1 VALITGPIA
10 VLDGGP
16 DAVRLHIRST
26 SAANGLRVARTR
38 FGAVIRKWRSIVVS
52 VQGSGTGAV
61 PGRDAGAAS
70 GPPVGP
76 PAGRVRVAARA
87 PGWGRAVRRT
97 RWALQVSVVAAV
109 MWQVVG
115 HVTRGT
121 ASAEAWC
128 PFGGFETLWTV
139 VTTGRTVP
147 HTHTSSLVLAVAI
160 TVLALI
166 GRGFFCGWLC
176 PFGSLQE
183 WIHRAAR
190 SVTDRVP
197 ALRRLRRRA
206 TRSMAWRRVDRVLRW
221 GRWLVLAWALIG
233 AAVTGTMVIRQ
244 ADPWAALLSV
254 VEFELSLAFAV
265 LLVTFLLALVV
276 ERPFCRYACPLG
288 AVQGLLGKVSPIA
301 IQRDAATCAGCDL
314 CNRACPVAI
323 PVNALTRVADSA
335 CIGCLE
341 CVAAC
346 PSRPALNVTFALPI
360 PPRS

>member
-1 VALITGPIA
+1 
-10 VLDGGP
+10 
-16 DAVRLHIRST
+16 
-26 SAANGLRVARTR
+26 
-38 FGAVIRKWRSIVVS
+38 VS
-52 VQGSGTGAV
+52 VQESGTGAV
-61 PGRDAGAAS
+61 PGRD
-70 GPPVGP
+70 VGP
-76 PAGRVRVAARA
+76 VPGPTVGPSADRVRVAART
-87 PGWGRAVRRT
+87 PGWGRTVRWT
-97 RWALQVSVVAAV
+97 RRALQAAVVAAV
-109 MWQVVG
+109 AWQVVG
-115 HVTRGT
+115 HVARGS

-139 VTTGRTVP
+139 LTTGKTVP
-147 HTHTSSLVLAVAI
+147 HTHTSSLVLALAI
-160 TVLALI
+160 VVLALV

-183 WIHRAAR
+183 WIHVAAR
-190 SVTDRVP
+190 AVTDRAPV
-197 ALRRLRRRA
+197 LRRLRRRA
-206 TRSMAWRRVDRVLRW
+206 TRSSAWRRVDRVLRW

-233 AAVTGTMVIRQ
+233 AAVTGTMVFRQ

-254 VEFELSLAFAV
+254 AEFELSLAFAV
-265 LLVTFLLALVV
+265 LLATFLLALVV

-288 AVQGLLGKVSPIA
+288 AVQGLLGKVSPVA

-323 PVNALTRVADSA
+323 PVNTLTRVTDSA